1 MEEDPLSID
10 ELCENFDKDLKTVIP
25 AKDYNSA
32 VDKLFQDAKAKRLV
46 SAEEKSKI
54 EQVIQ
59 RAYQDHSET
68 RDYLKKKIREDN
80 EITLDLFKNLSANIF
95 RSILGTY
102 ENRTDIE
109 PLFKLIQSRLGSTPK
124 DNEDLNFYI
133 TTIPLIIEYKKFEF
147 NDVEPSIKPLCLLI
161 TKDHDITYRALSTLV
176 SISTTFSTQFPD
188 VFCKILEKLVVEAEI
203 SGDRDE
209 ILQIIIILSTL
220 YSTFASTCS
229 FILLSENFSKLIIQ
243 RVSKVDDE
251 EFVITVLELLSIACV
266 DEAVRVFITE
276 NFLPLLE
283 RSLSN
288 EKFKLY
294 SSLVLIKTWSFTK
307 LQAVEIGDLTHT
319 LLKIFLEN
327 SQEPSKNLDMAI
339 EGLAYLTL
347 RPTVKMILRHTEG
360 FISTTLR
367 VITKGFHKENIYGV
381 LIMLAN
387 VTAQAK
393 EDSRVNKSISTIS
406 DYTDMRTT
414 KIGNDT
420 KGEVHD
426 NPVAIVKF
434 NAKILNETEILSNIT
449 SRSDN
454 YSPGSCK
461 QLVRIIY
468 NLTREKENLP
478 KAVEQGSGP
487 VLVRFLE
494 RSKPK
499 GTHKT
504 DINLD
509 TDFIRML
516 AIRALTKILV
526 YTNPTIIFNKYSCVS
541 TIPFLFEF
549 LPVIDTTD
557 LGADNNIFMREN
569 EHITP
574 VDQIEALLS
583 LTNIASISG
592 SEGEEICKTIVTQ
605 DKYWSAIENLILE
618 NNEVIQRSSLE
629 LISNLMSYP
638 IYLAS
643 KIFNFENPQSLRNFN
658 ILVKL
663 LMLDDIRSQ
672 RAVVAIFANIS
683 CSIPFISSELLKK
696 DEFIQNSMKL
706 FITQM
711 DDIPLRQRLL
721 MLFYSIF
728 EIAPSKGEEGYKEFA
743 RILEFPQIESF
754 KGALKKAMS
763 ESETGE
769 EFNEVIPSILAKL

>member
-1 MEEDPLSID
+1 MEDPLSID
-10 ELCENFDKDLKTVIP
+10 ELCENFDKDLKTIIP

-32 VDKLFQDAKAKRLV
+32 VDKLFQDAKAKKPV
-46 SAEEKSKI
+46 SEEEITKI
-54 EQVIQ
+54 EQIIQ

-68 RDYLKKKIREDN
+68 RNHLKKKIREDN
-80 EITLDLFKNLSANIF
+80 ETTLDLFKNLSGHTF

-102 ENRTDIE
+102 EDRKDIE
-109 PLFKLIQSRLGSTPK
+109 PLFKLIQSRLENTPK
-124 DNEDLNFYI
+124 ANKDLIFYI
-133 TTIPLIIEYKKFEF
+133 TAIPLVIEYKKFEF
-147 NDVEPSIKPLCLLI
+147 NDVESLIKPLCLLI
-161 TKDHDITYRALSTLV
+161 TKDHDITYQALGTLV
-176 SISTTFSTQFPD
+176 SISTTFSTQFSD
-188 VFCKILEKLVVEAEI
+188 AFCKILEKLVVEAEI
-203 SGDRDE
+203 SGDRNE
-209 ILQIIIILSTL
+209 ILQILTILSTL
-220 YSTFASTCS
+220 YTTFASTCS
-229 FILLSENFSKLIIQ
+229 FILLSEKFSKLIIE

-266 DEAVRVFITE
+266 DETVRVFISE

-283 RSLSN
+283 RSITN
-288 EKFKLY
+288 EKFQLY

-307 LQAVEIGDLTHT
+307 LKTVEIGDLTQT
-319 LLKIFLEN
+319 LLKVFLEN
-327 SQEPSKNLDMAI
+327 AQEPNKNLDMAI
-339 EGLAYLTL
+339 EGLAYLSL
-347 RPTVKMILRHTEG
+347 RPTVKMILRHTDG
-360 FISTTLR
+360 FILTTLR
-367 VITKGFHKENIYGV
+367 VITKGFRKENIYGV

-393 EDSRVNKSISTIS
+393 EDGRVNKSISDIS
-406 DYTDMRTT
+406 DYTDMRNP
-414 KIGNDT
+414 KIGNDS

-426 NPVAIVKF
+426 NPVAILKF
-434 NAKILNETEILSNIT
+434 NAKLLNDTEILANIT

-454 YSPGSCK
+454 YSLGSCK

-468 NLTREKENLP
+468 NLTRERENLS
-478 KAVEQGSGP
+478 KTVEQGCGP

-509 TDFIRML
+509 TDYIRLL

-526 YTNPTIIFNKYSCVS
+526 YTNPSIIFNKYSCVS
-541 TIPFLFEF
+541 TVPFLFEF
-549 LPVIDTTD
+549 LPVVDTTD

-605 DKYWSAIENLILE
+605 DKYWSAIENLILDS
-618 NNEVIQRSSLE
+618 NEVIQRSSLE
-629 LISNLMSYP
+629 LISNLMSFP

-683 CSIPFISSELLKK
+683 CSIPFIASELLKK
-696 DEFIQNSMKL
+696 DEFIENSMKL

-728 EIAPSKGEEGYKEFA
+728 EIAPSKGEEGYKDFA
-743 RILEFPQIESF
+743 RILEFPQVDNF
-754 KGALKKAMS
+754 RGALKKAMS
-763 ESETGE
+763 LSDTGD
-769 EFNEVIPSILAKL
+769 EFNEVIPSILAKF